1 MRSIAVTKPDMGVL
15 PRERVL
21 LSPFGMLAQ
30 AFAQDVLARAEQ
42 REGLWPFLPLEL
54 LEEGGESAPPAAPAP
69 VNLQVDLRLA
79 LEALRREGGET
90 QQERAAQR
98 IVERVIQMHSLH
110 TAPGTG
116 QDGKKTGGREGGS
129 TPGAVRQAFYQSLIQ
144 HISITPILLPPASL
158 SRGGYALASGARP
171 WRRVLPWL
179 QTAEKEG
186 QTAPRVR
193 GARREPADL
202 PPVQSAAARPSVP
215 GLFQAGG
222 ASALPPE
229 ELALQ
234 EIRGDQGAGSRMA
247 PLLTQT
253 GLERLAER
261 ALSSLSPALPH
272 VRPLSGEP
280 GRPDSR
286 SEVRDPGRLSGYEA
300 GARRGGAALPTEP
313 SVPGRE
319 AALRP
324 QRGRAGQGEPGQE
337 HPAPQGSEQF
347 APGAREAGSGAA
359 PGAGTMST
367 AAREIRV
374 SRGPLPGRGGEKD
387 PHRRPPEGLGQ
398 GAEGPYPTSESRGE
412 WAQVAYPAPESR
424 RPGAELLS
432 SPELALRQETEEPGV
447 PGTRSGEAARPAEP
461 SVPGREAAL
470 RPQGGRAG
478 QRGPGQEHPAPQGS
492 EQFAPGAREA
502 GGGVEKVGA
511 APGAGAMSTAAREI
525 RVSRGPLPGR
535 GGEPGEGKNPLRRP
549 PEGLGQGAE
558 GAYPAL
564 ESRGAWAEVAYPTL
578 ESRRQGAE
586 LLPPPELALR
596 QETEEPGVPGTRRG
610 EAARPAETSVPG
622 REAALR
628 PQRGRAGQREP
639 GQERP
644 APQGSEQFA
653 PGAREA
659 GGGAAL
665 GAGAMSIAAREIR
678 VSQGPLPG
686 RGGEPG
692 EGKKPFRC
700 PLEGRGQGAEGAY
713 PALESR
719 GEWAQAA
726 HLFPESRRPGAEL
739 LPPPEL
745 ALCKEME
752 EPGVPRIRSGESAR
766 PAEQSVPGRE
776 AALRPQGGRA
786 GQREPGQEHPAPQGS
801 EQFTPGA
808 REAGGGAERSGALS
822 AFRPLTTS
830 AREIRMKGARAPEG
844 THALT
849 ARQEPAW
856 SAPFGEIALVQPAR
870 QEPPVPP
877 AAFPMPGAERSATL
891 PAEALRA
898 SEGPEPL
905 ALDYGPAAGAAG
917 GGEPGRGGG
926 PVQPRPGESDYL
938 RSLPDWAQRF
948 LRSGPAET
956 PAGRSMGV
964 ARDIASLPRQGDT
977 VAWTAPDYR
986 PPQAATVHREKG
998 GGEGPQTR
1006 QEVRVSDAEIQR
1018 TADKVY
1024 RMIEERLRRERRRL
1038 GF

>member
-447 PGTRSGEAARPAEP
+447 PGTRSGEAARPAE
-461 SVPGREAAL
+461 
-470 RPQGGRAG
+470 
-478 QRGPGQEHPAPQGS
+478 
-492 EQFAPGAREA
+492 
-502 GGGVEKVGA
+502 
-511 APGAGAMSTAAREI
+511 
-525 RVSRGPLPGR
+525 
-535 GGEPGEGKNPLRRP
+535 
-549 PEGLGQGAE
+549 
-558 GAYPAL
+558 
-564 ESRGAWAEVAYPTL
+564 
-578 ESRRQGAE
+578 
-586 LLPPPELALR
+586 
-596 QETEEPGVPGTRRG
+596 
-610 EAARPAETSVPG
+610 TSVPG

-692 EGKKPFRC
+692 EGKKPFRR
-700 PLEGRGQGAEGAY
+700 PPEGRGQGAEGAY

-808 REAGGGAERSGALS
+808 REAGGGAERGGALS